1 MINNKKWFSLILA
14 MWLVIIISLLA
25 ITILEYVIPFS
36 KDIKWVENSSKA
48 YYQANSWI
56 EDWLYEVN
64 VRNNSWTIDNT
75 TEYSDTDFSWNLNSE
90 YSTIS
95 SWTTLPQA
103 GEWNSSYDNDWNTI
117 SLWNPVQLEI
127 WNQNIDLTWDL
138 DIEFRVPDLD
148 WTITSEILSWSI
160 ISPYTSI
167 VNWQLS
173 SSSETLNSSWSII
186 TNNDIL
192 ESIQDFSD
200 DKIDL
205 WAAQWVDLAWNEWL
219 TEIFW
224 TFYDNNCWLWESCTL
239 KFSIVNKLELNSDLV
254 SVPYLEWQ
262 MNVTSTKNIP
272 LRFTKISSSWKS
284 TWFKKD
290 LEVKVASQT
299 VNEAFDFTVFQ

>member
-1 MINNKKWFSLILA
+1 

-75 TEYSDTDFSWNLNSE
+75 TEYSDTDFTWNLNSE

-127 WNQNIDLTWDL
+127 WDWKITTDFE
-138 DIEFRVPDLD
+138 IAFRVPDLD
-148 WTITSEILSWSI
+148 WWANVEALSWSI
-160 ISPYTSI
+160 ISPYTAI

-173 SSSETLNSSWSII
+173 SSTNTLNSSWSII
-186 TNNDIL
+186 TNNDVL
-192 ESIQDFSD
+192 DWNQVFWDNLLV
-200 DKIDL
+200 L
-205 WAAQWVDLAWNEWL
+205 WWSQWVDLDWNETWS
-219 TEIFW
+219 EILSN
-224 TFYDNNCWLWESCTL
+224 FYWANCWAWLSCTL
-239 KFSIVNKLELNSDLV
+239 KFSIVNKLELDTDNV
-254 SVPYLEWQ
+254 SIPYLEWQ
-262 MNVTSTKNIP
+262 MAVDSTENIP